1 MSNDSPKVPHY
12 YGDVVRRLFLVAA
25 IIMLV
30 TLPFF
35 NDRLPISSNL
45 SLLIIVVLAIF
56 AGATNPVKIML
67 AVIDVMVSIIGAAAF
82 EYYAVQFYITFSPG
96 DFLFWI
102 NQGLAVIFIFALY
115 FSTKTLRGM
124 LLDRRS

>member
-56 AGATNPVKIML
+56 AGATNPVKIMP

-82 EYYAVQFYITFSPG
+82 EY
-96 DFLFWI
+96 
-102 NQGLAVIFIFALY
+102 
-115 FSTKTLRGM
+115 
-124 LLDRRS
+124 